1 MDVPV
6 EATLSAIRQRQR
18 AAEARAR
25 ARAEGLKALLP
36 RAVEVLR
43 GHGAVQVWLFGSLA
57 VGGEVERSDVDL
69 AVDVSSVEARKLF
82 AKGYAALSK
91 TFLRFASKIQLFL
104 AEQLSNPRAGGLIEP
119 PPRGRLAG
127 R

>member
-6 EATLSAIRQRQR
+6 EATRSAIRQRQR

-69 AVDVSSVEARKLF
+69 AVAGLPGERYFRALADLMELFSTSVDLVRVEEAVP
-82 AKGYAALSK
+82 S
-91 TFLRFASKIQLFL
+91 LRARIE
-104 AEQLSNPRAGGLIEP
+104 AEGLV
-119 PPRGRLAG
+119 L
-127 R
+127 